1 MGLDNPLHI
10 AFLLILLLLVFGAKR
25 LPEMGRSLGH
35 GMRGFKDALSGDI
48 GDPLAATAA
57 PQAGSEQPTTTA
69 VAPGAT
75 AGTPATTVAVAPM
88 APAVAPTAPAV
99 APTAPAVAP
108 TAPTAAPAVPGLAI
122 APVPAGADSLLESQP
137 VPETISA

>member
-57 PQAGSEQPTTTA
+57 PQAGSEQPTTAA
-69 VAPGAT
+69 VVPGAT
-75 AGTPATTVAVAPM
+75 AGTPATTVAVAP
-88 APAVAPTAPAV
+88 TAPAV
-99 APTAPAVAP
+99 APTATAVVPSLAVAP
-108 TAPTAAPAVPGLAI
+108 VPTATAVAPSLVV